1 MIKKRKL
8 VFDKTTYVFERFS
21 IGGGAGDFT
30 QTFHIYI
37 DKEFSDYS
45 LVVECIGFSSDN
57 RYLLYKGDI
66 LIAKVGNDD
75 MYLPFE
81 MVVDSIKII
90 NKDLYGE

>member
-21 IGGGAGDFT
+21 IGGVAGEFK

-45 LVVECIGFSSDN
+45 LVAECIGFSSDTK
-57 RYLLYKGDI
+57 YLLYKGDI
-66 LIAKVGNDD
+66 LIAKVGNAD

-81 MVVDSIKII
+81 MVVDTIKII

>member
-8 VFDKTTYVFERFS
+8 VFDKTTYVFERHS
-21 IGGGAGDFT
+21 IGGGPGEFK

-45 LVVECIGFSSDN
+45 LVAECIGFSSDTK
-57 RYLLYKGDI
+57 YTLYKDT
-66 LIAKVGNDD
+66 KVVSALGISD

-81 MVVDSIKII
+81 MVAKSVIELEKDI
-90 NKDLYGE
+90 NK

>member
-8 VFDKTTYVFERFS
+8 VFDKTTYVFERFT
-21 IGGGAGDFT
+21 IGGGTGNFT

-37 DKEFSDYS
+37 DKEWTEYS
-45 LVVECIGFSSDN
+45 LVVECIGFSSDAKY
-57 RYLLYKGDI
+57 RVYKGNRLLSAI
-66 LIAKVGNDD
+66 GTSN

-90 NKDLYGE
+90 NKNLYGE